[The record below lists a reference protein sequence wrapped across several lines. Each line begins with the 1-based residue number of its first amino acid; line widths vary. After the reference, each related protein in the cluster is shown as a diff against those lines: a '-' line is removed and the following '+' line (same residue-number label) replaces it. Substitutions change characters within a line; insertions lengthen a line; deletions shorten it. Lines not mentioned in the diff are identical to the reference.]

1 MRIIIVGGGNV
12 GYYLAKRLSQGKHIV
27 SVVEKNKQLCEKI
40 ARELNCLV
48 INGDGCDPKFLENAG
63 IDRADVVASVT
74 GDDED
79 NLVISQLAK
88 ETYSI
93 RRTVARV
100 NDSTNEHTFN
110 ELGVDIP
117 IDSTAIIA
125 KIIEEE
131 VSLKDFVNL
140 MTFKRG
146 RLAIVRVDLTEESP
160 ACGKQIMDIKLPG
173 DSVLV
178 SIIRGEDVI
187 IPKGTTVLQARDDII
202 ALTTIENEQHL
213 LDALIGRLE

>member
-12 GYYLAKRLSQGKHIV
+12 GYYLAKRLAENKHIV
-27 SVVEKNKQLCEKI
+27 SVIEKNKALCEKI
-40 ARELNCLV
+40 AKESDVFV
-48 INGDGCDPKFLENAG
+48 INGDGCDPNFLEDAG
-63 IDRADVVASVT
+63 IDKADVVAAVT

-79 NLVISQLAK
+79 NLVICQLAK
-88 ETYSI
+88 ETYGVK
-93 RRTVARV
+93 RTVARV
-100 NDSTNEHTFN
+100 NDSRNEHAFN
-110 ELGVDIP
+110 ELGVDVP

-131 VSLKDFVNL
+131 VSFKDFVNL

-160 ACGKQIMDIKLPG
+160 VCGKQVMDIKLPG

-187 IPKGTTVLQARDDII
+187 IPKGATLLQARDDII

-213 LDALIGRLE
+213 LDALLGKLE